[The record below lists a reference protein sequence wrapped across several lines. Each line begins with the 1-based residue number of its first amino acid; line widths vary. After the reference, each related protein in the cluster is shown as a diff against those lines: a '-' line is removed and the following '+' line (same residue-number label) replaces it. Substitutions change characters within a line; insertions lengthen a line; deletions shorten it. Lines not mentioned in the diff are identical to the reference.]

1 MLVTMKEILHRANQG
16 HYGVIAPNVGREL
29 DARAALEAAE
39 EKQAP
44 IILDVFYTDPA
55 DFQFFGSYVTRLADM
70 ANVPVAVQLDHGGA
84 FAQGIDAI
92 RAGFTSIMVDRSSAP
107 YEQNVAEV
115 AEMVHIAHSIGV
127 SVEAELGHVGQGS
140 NYDVDGAAALTDP
153 QQAKA
158 YIEQTGVDA
167 LAVAIG
173 TAHGFYSGTP
183 RLDFDRLVAIKA
195 ATGHP
200 LVLHGGSGTG
210 DENLRKACQLGINKV
225 NIGGEL
231 IRAAYDA
238 IQQTDLSGNNVY
250 GLFNIISAGFK
261 GRVKELIDIFG
272 SAGKAWSIAPKGI
285 ARGQSTPEV

>member
-1 MLVTMKEILHRANQG
+1 MLVTMKEILQHANQG
-16 HYGVIAPNVGREL
+16 GYGVIAPNVGREL

-70 ANVPVAVQLDHGGA
+70 ARVPVAVQLDHGGA
-84 FAQGIDAI
+84 FAQGINAI

-115 AEMVHIAHSIGV
+115 ADMVRIAHSIGV

-140 NYDVDGAAALTDP
+140 HYEVDGTAALTDP

-183 RLDFDRLVAIKA
+183 HLDFDRLVAIKE

-238 IQQTDLSGNNVY
+238 IQQTDLSGNHVY
-250 GLFNIISAGFK
+250 GLFNVISAGFK
-261 GRVKELIDIFG
+261 GRVKELIDLFG
-272 SAGKAWSIAPKGI
+272 SAGKAWTVAPRGLVQ
-285 ARGQSTPEV
+285 GQSVPEV

>member
-1 MLVTMKEILHRANQG
+1 MLVTMKEILHHANQG
-16 HYGVIAPNVGREL
+16 GYGVIAPNVGREL

-39 EKQAP
+39 EQRAP

-55 DFQFFGSYVTRLADM
+55 DFRFFGSYVTRLAEM
-70 ANVPVAVQLDHGGA
+70 ASVPVAVQLDHGGS

-107 YEQNVAEV
+107 YEQNVEEV
-115 AEMVHIAHSIGV
+115 TDMVRIAHSIGI

-140 NYDVDGAAALTDP
+140 RYEVDGTSALTDP
-153 QQAKA
+153 LQAKA

-183 RLDFDRLVAIKA
+183 HLDFDRLIAIKQ

-238 IQQTDLSGNNVY
+238 IERTDLSGNNVY
-250 GLFNIISAGFK
+250 GLFNVISDGFK
-261 GRVKELIDIFG
+261 GRVKELIDLFG
-272 SAGKAWSIAPKGI
+272 STDKAWMVTPQGI
-285 ARGQSTPEV
+285 THAQSTSEV